1 MKILH
6 IVNRFDTLNSIAK
19 QYNVL
24 PSDILK
30 FNNLLNDKSLPE
42 KLEIVVDNN
51 DFAVVKNFKRRVL
64 INNIGNNLNII
75 KQSFKEQGFI
85 CEFENENTLLFNQK
99 QQNVYVVG
107 VVENLDDICKKFSL
121 SKQDVI
127 KKNNLKNGRLFIGQI
142 LNL

>member
-99 QQNVYVVG
+99 QHNVYVVG

-127 KKNNLKNGRLFIGQI
+127 KKNNLKNERLFIGQI
-142 LNL
+142 LIL